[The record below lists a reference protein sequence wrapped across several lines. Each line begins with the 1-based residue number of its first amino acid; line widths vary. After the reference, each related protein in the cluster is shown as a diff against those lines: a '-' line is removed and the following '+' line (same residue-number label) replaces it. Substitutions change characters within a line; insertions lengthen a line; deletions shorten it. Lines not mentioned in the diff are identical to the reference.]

1 MTTARPDVA
10 RATRQSLGDLLR
22 HWRRMRR
29 FSQLDLATAARSTPR
44 YMSFVETG
52 RARPSREMV
61 LRLARALDVPLR
73 ERNSL
78 LLAAGYA
85 PAYPITPLESPEL
98 ERIETAVSAILD
110 QHSPYP
116 AVVMDRGWNVRRV
129 NDGAVRLFSRLYAP
143 DPFPEQ
149 GNALRMMIEPGPVR
163 RSIVNWDTIVPS
175 LFARARREAVGGVL
189 DAETAELVR
198 QLENRPD
205 VAALLDPPDPVAPAG
220 PVLDVQFEVAGR
232 VINLFSVVSMIGT
245 PTDVTAQ
252 ELRVESFFPSDEQTR
267 AVWSEMLAPGPVTR
281 PEHGHQPGA
290 AAATPPS

>member
-1 MTTARPDVA
+1 MSVTTARPGAA
-10 RATRQSLGDLLR
+10 RTARHALGDLLR
-22 HWRRMRR
+22 HWRRVRR

-44 YMSFVETG
+44 YISFVETG

-61 LRLARALDVPLR
+61 MRLARALDVPLR

-85 PAYPITPLESPEL
+85 PAYPVEPLDSPAL
-98 ERIETAVSAILD
+98 ERIDTAISAMLD

-116 AVVMDRGWNVRRV
+116 AVVLDRGWNVRRV
-129 NDGAVRLFSRLYAP
+129 NDGAFRLFSRLYAP
-143 DPFPEQ
+143 DPFPDR
-149 GNALRMMIEPGPVR
+149 GNALRMMIEPGPLR
-163 RSIVNWDTIVPS
+163 RSMLNWDTVAPS

-189 DAETAELVR
+189 DADTAELVH

-205 VAALLDPPDPVAPAG
+205 VATLLDPPDPVGSAG
-220 PVLDVQFEVAGR
+220 PVLDVRFAVCGR
-232 VINLFSVVSMIGT
+232 VINLFSVVSIIGT

-267 AVWSEMLAPGPVTR
+267 AAWA
-281 PEHGHQPGA
+281 QI
-290 AAATPPS
+290 